1 MASEA
6 KAAGPER
13 NVLADLDSRIP
24 TTFYW
29 YLAVLA
35 CIGGFLFGYDTSN
48 IGSALGFI
56 PYHLSSFATGYLV
69 AGASLGA
76 AAGALVAGPLT
87 DRFGRKILLVTDA
100 GIYAIGAIL
109 SAVTVDA
116 GMLLAS
122 RTLIGLAIGADSAI
136 ATAYIAEFAPRSRR
150 GQLSII
156 QQWMITVGIL
166 VSYLVAVLILRIA
179 PSSAGDADWRL
190 ILGLG
195 GVPAVAAVVLR
206 SHMPESPRWLMLHG
220 RFDETRAAFGRLGL
234 DVTDHEVRYA
244 AAELARQEQQYR
256 QKSAWTAGV
265 RRALIIVGVFFI
277 FQQITGVNVP
287 FYYGPTLLSSFFESG
302 HSAVSAAVA
311 GVEVTAI
318 LGAVNVV
325 TTYFAFRWID
335 KVGRRPLAMFGYAGM
350 TVFILLAAAG
360 VAFLTDLPKTVVVM
374 VGFSFFIT
382 SFAIGVGGTG
392 WLIQGE
398 AFPTA
403 VRGRAA
409 AICACVDWLANYAL
423 IEAFPIW
430 HNAIGLAWV
439 MVCFAGLCVLAIGFV
454 YRFLPETKGLS
465 VEEAGQ
471 AFQSRRALCRR
482 RGGMQQVVE
491 LAPFGH
497 AELGEAPV
505 QVGGDGAG
513 RKDQALC
520 DLPVGQALGGQLD
533 DPPLLRGKGP

>member
-1 MASEA
+1 MATETRSA
-6 KAAGPER
+6 QPSGR
-13 NVLADLDSRIP
+13 NVLEELDSRIP
-24 TTFYW
+24 TGFYW

-48 IGSALGFI
+48 IGSALAFI

-76 AAGALVAGPLT
+76 AVGALVAGPVT
-87 DRFGRKILLVTDA
+87 DRFGRKVLLITDA
-100 GIYAIGAIL
+100 AIYAAGAIL

-166 VSYLVAVLILRIA
+166 VSYLVAVIILKVA
-179 PSSAGDADWRL
+179 PGSAGGADWRL

-195 GVPAVAAVVLR
+195 GIPALVAVALR

-220 RFDETRAAFGRLGL
+220 RYDDTRKAFGRLGMVVS
-234 DVTDHEVRYA
+234 DDEVRQA
-244 AAELARQEQQYR
+244 ADQLAGQEQQR
-256 QKSAWTAGV
+256 RRKTQWTAGV
-265 RRALIIVGVFFI
+265 RRALIVVCVFFI
-277 FQQITGVNVP
+277 FQQITGINVP
-287 FYYGPTLLSSFFESG
+287 FYYGPTLLGPLFQTG
-302 HSAVSAAVA
+302 HGAHSAVNAAVA

-318 LGAVNVV
+318 LGAVNVIA
-325 TTYFAFRWID
+325 TYFAFRWID
-335 KVGRRPLAMFGYAGM
+335 KFGRRPLAIGGYAGM
-350 TVFILLAAAG
+350 SVFILLAALG
-360 VAFLTDLPKTVVVM
+360 VAFLTDIPKTVVVM

-398 AFPTA
+398 VFPTA

-409 AICACVDWLANYAL
+409 AIGASVDWLANYAL
-423 IEAFPIW
+423 IEAFPAW
-430 HNAIGLAWV
+430 HESIGLGWV
-439 MVCFAGLCVLAIGFV
+439 MVCFAVLCIVAIGFV

-465 VEEAGQ
+465 VEQAVHVFEKEAAGSGAPPRPRFPGRRPGSQPGQ
-471 AFQSRRALCRR
+471 A
-482 RGGMQQVVE
+482 
-491 LAPFGH
+491 
-497 AELGEAPV
+497 
-505 QVGGDGAG
+505 
-513 RKDQALC
+513 
-520 DLPVGQALGGQLD
+520 
-533 DPPLLRGKGP
+533 

>member
-1 MASEA
+1 MVSET
-6 KAAGPER
+6 KAGQPSER

-24 TTFYW
+24 TNFYW

-87 DRFGRKILLVTDA
+87 DKFGRKILLVGDA
-100 GIYAIGAIL
+100 AIYAVGAIL

-136 ATAYIAEFAPRSRR
+136 ATSYIAEFAPRSRR

-166 VSYLVAVLILRIA
+166 VSYLVAVIILKA
-179 PSSAGDADWRL
+179 DPGGAGNEDWRL

-195 GVPAVAAVVLR
+195 GVPALVAVALR

-220 RFDETRAAFGRLGL
+220 RYDDTRKAFGRLGM
-234 DVTDHEVRYA
+234 DVTTDEVKS
-244 AAELARQEQQYR
+244 AAEQIAAQEGARARKTQ
-256 QKSAWTAGV
+256 WTRGV
-265 RRALIIVGVFFI
+265 RRALIIVCLFFV
-277 FQQITGVNVP
+277 FQQITGINVP
-287 FYYGPTLLSSFFESG
+287 FYYGPTILSKYFLSG
-302 HSAVSAAVA
+302 HNAVAAVVA
-311 GVEVTAI
+311 GVEATAI

-325 TTYFAFRWID
+325 ATYFAFRWID
-335 KVGRRPLAMFGYAGM
+335 KLGRRPLAIWGYAGM
-350 TVFILLAAAG
+350 TVFILVAAIG
-360 VAFLTDLPKTVVVM
+360 VAFLAGIPQVVLVM
-374 VGFSFFIT
+374 VGFSFFIS

-398 AFPTA
+398 VFPTA

-409 AICACVDWLANYAL
+409 AIGACVDWLANYAL
-423 IEAFPIW
+423 IEAFPAW
-430 HNAIGLAWV
+430 HTSIGLGGV
-439 MVCFAGLCVLAIGFV
+439 MVCFAVLCAVAIGFV
-454 YRFLPETKGLS
+454 YKFLPETKGLS
-465 VEEAGQ
+465 VEQAVKVYDKEA
-471 AFQSRRALCRR
+471 
-482 RGGMQQVVE
+482 
-491 LAPFGH
+491 
-497 AELGEAPV
+497 
-505 QVGGDGAG
+505 VGGTLGRLAG
-513 RKDQALC
+513 RPARTSQA
-520 DLPVGQALGGQLD
+520 
-533 DPPLLRGKGP
+533 

>member
-1 MASEA
+1 MVAETRATRPS
-6 KAAGPER
+6 GR
-13 NVLADLDSRIP
+13 NVLEELDSRIP
-24 TTFYW
+24 TGFYW

-56 PYHLSSFATGYLV
+56 PYHMSSFATGYLV

-87 DRFGRKILLVTDA
+87 DHFGRKILLITDA
-100 GIYAIGAIL
+100 SIYAAGAIL

-166 VSYLVAVLILRIA
+166 VSYLMAVIILKAA
-179 PSSAGDADWRL
+179 PASAGGADWRL

-195 GVPAVAAVVLR
+195 GVPALVAVALR

-220 RFDETRAAFGRLGL
+220 RYEDTKKAFGRLGME
-234 DVTDHEVRYA
+234 VTDDEVRQA
-244 AAELARQEQQYR
+244 AGELAGQEQQR
-256 QKSAWTAGV
+256 RRKTAWTAGV
-265 RRALIIVGVFFI
+265 RRALIIVCVFFI
-277 FQQITGVNVP
+277 FQQITGINVP
-287 FYYGPTLLSSFFESG
+287 FYYGPTLLGPFFRSG
-302 HSAVSAAVA
+302 HNAVSAAVA

-325 TTYFAFRWID
+325 ATYFAFRWID
-335 KVGRRPLAMFGYAGM
+335 KFGRRPLAIGGYAGM
-350 TVFILLAAAG
+350 TVFVLLAAAG
-360 VAFLTDLPKTVVVM
+360 VAFFTDIPKTVVVM

-398 AFPTA
+398 VFPTS

-409 AICACVDWLANYAL
+409 AIGAAVDWVANFAL
-423 IEAFPIW
+423 IEAFPSW
-430 HNAIGLAWV
+430 QNAWGLAWV
-439 MVCFAGLCVLAIGFV
+439 MVSFAVLSVVAIGFV
-454 YRFLPETKGLS
+454 FKFLPETKGRS
-465 VEEAGQ
+465 VE
-471 AFQSRRALCRR
+471 
-482 RGGMQQVVE
+482 QVVQV
-491 LAPFGH
+491 F
-497 AELGEAPV
+497 AEQAEASKAPV
-505 QVGGDGAG
+505 
-513 RKDQALC
+513 
-520 DLPVGQALGGQLD
+520 
-533 DPPLLRGKGP
+533 

>member
-1 MASEA
+1 MATETRSA
-6 KAAGPER
+6 QPSGR
-13 NVLADLDSRIP
+13 NVLEELDSRIP
-24 TTFYW
+24 TGFYW

-48 IGSALGFI
+48 IGSALAFI

-76 AAGALVAGPLT
+76 AVGALVAGPVT
-87 DRFGRKILLVTDA
+87 DRFGRKVLLITDA
-100 GIYAIGAIL
+100 AIYAAGAIL

-156 QQWMITVGIL
+156 LQCMITVGIL
-166 VSYLVAVLILRIA
+166 VSYLVAVIILKVA
-179 PSSAGDADWRL
+179 PGSAGGADWRL

-195 GVPAVAAVVLR
+195 GIPALVAVALR

-220 RFDETRAAFGRLGL
+220 RYDDTRKAFGRLGM
-234 DVTDHEVRYA
+234 DVSDDEVRQA
-244 AAELARQEQQYR
+244 ADQLAGQEQQR
-256 QKSAWTAGV
+256 RRKTQWTAGV
-265 RRALIIVGVFFI
+265 RRALIVVCVFFI
-277 FQQITGVNVP
+277 FQQITGINVP
-287 FYYGPTLLSSFFESG
+287 FYYGPTLLGPLFQTG
-302 HSAVSAAVA
+302 HGAHSAVNAAVA

-318 LGAVNVV
+318 LGAVNVIA
-325 TTYFAFRWID
+325 TYFAFRWID
-335 KVGRRPLAMFGYAGM
+335 KFGRRPLAIGGYAGM
-350 TVFILLAAAG
+350 SVFILLAALG
-360 VAFLTDLPKTVVVM
+360 VAFLTDIPKTVVVM

-398 AFPTA
+398 VFPTA

-409 AICACVDWLANYAL
+409 AIGASVDWLANYAL
-423 IEAFPIW
+423 IEAFPAW
-430 HNAIGLAWV
+430 HESIGLGWV
-439 MVCFAGLCVLAIGFV
+439 MVCFAVLCIVAIGFV

-465 VEEAGQ
+465 VEQAVHVFEKEAAGSGAPPRPRFPGRRPGSQPGQ
-471 AFQSRRALCRR
+471 A
-482 RGGMQQVVE
+482 
-491 LAPFGH
+491 
-497 AELGEAPV
+497 
-505 QVGGDGAG
+505 
-513 RKDQALC
+513 
-520 DLPVGQALGGQLD
+520 
-533 DPPLLRGKGP
+533 

>member
-1 MASEA
+1 MATEA
-6 KAAGPER
+6 REAQPSGR
-13 NVLADLDSRIP
+13 NVLDELDSRIP
-24 TTFYW
+24 TNFYW

-48 IGSALGFI
+48 IGSALGFL

-76 AAGALVAGPLT
+76 AVGALLAGPLT
-87 DRFGRKILLVTDA
+87 DKFGRKVLLIADA
-100 GIYAIGAIL
+100 AIYAIGAIL
-109 SAVTVDA
+109 SAITVDS

-136 ATAYIAEFAPRSRR
+136 ATAYIAEFAPRSKR

-166 VSYLVAVLILRIA
+166 VSYLVAVIILAAA
-179 PSSAGDADWRL
+179 PGSAGGADWRL
-190 ILGLG
+190 ILGIG
-195 GVPAVAAVVLR
+195 GIPALVAVALR

-220 RFDETRAAFGRLGL
+220 RYDDTKKAFGRLGM
-234 DVTDHEVRYA
+234 DVTDDEVKQA
-244 AAELARQEQQYR
+244 SAELIGQERQRRRTTQ
-256 QKSAWTAGV
+256 WTAGV
-265 RRALIIVGVFFI
+265 RRALIVVCLFFV
-277 FQQITGVNVP
+277 FQQITGINVP
-287 FYYGPTLLSSFFESG
+287 FYYGPTILSGFFLSG
-302 HSAVSAAVA
+302 HNAVSAAVA

-325 TTYFAFRWID
+325 STYFAFRWID
-335 KVGRRPLAMFGYAGM
+335 KFGRRPLAIGGYAGM

-360 VAFLTDLPKTVVVM
+360 VAFLTDIPKIVVVM

-398 AFPTA
+398 VFPTA

-409 AICACVDWLANYAL
+409 AIGAAVDWLANYAL
-423 IEAFPIW
+423 IEAFPAW
-430 HNAIGLAWV
+430 HRSIGLGWV
-439 MVCFAGLCVLAIGFV
+439 MVCFAVLCVMAIGFV

-465 VEEAGQ
+465 VEDAVRVYEREAAG
-471 AFQSRRALCRR
+471 SGTTP
-482 RGGMQQVVE
+482 RGW
-491 LAPFGH
+491 LK
-497 AELGEAPV
+497 
-505 QVGGDGAG
+505 
-513 RKDQALC
+513 RS
-520 DLPVGQALGGQLD
+520 
-533 DPPLLRGKGP
+533 PPADAKSPAD